1 MANLTQEQI
10 QSAGKT
16 FAVLR
21 RALQKSSLADLQNA
35 NVFPLRGI
43 TIYNNEANTR
53 HVLSDKD
60 EKAISDF
67 YNLFTV
73 EEWKSNF
80 GIPLTIEQQGVFNIA
95 YAHEMASERK

>member
-21 RALQKSSLADLQNA
+21 RALQKNSLADMQNA
-35 NVFPLRGI
+35 NVFPLIGI
-43 TIYNNEANTR
+43 TTYNNEANTR

-60 EKAISDF
+60 EKVISDF

-95 YAHEMASERK
+95 YAHEMASERE